1 MALGQNIK
9 KYRKE
14 KKMTQ
19 KELATL
25 VGVNEVTIRSYEA
38 EKYRPKI
45 GTLQKIAEAL
55 DVSLVALDP
64 VLYENTFDKRVGENI
79 AAVRTRINMSQDDLG
94 KLLNISPHDIERLES
109 GTTAIRTKDIENIAE
124 KLKVPVEALI
134 FGADVDHKD
143 VLKDDK
149 TPFGRKLSKQLA
161 VIKFLDALYY
171 RADITKVKIY
181 SKDTKEEK
189 HNDQYVSF
197 SYDKHEELCFDYG
210 FLEKLISAFE
220 NICKNFLPLV
230 SQKEE
235 VFLSD
240 QYFSSDTVFYHLFR
254 ETISFQTT
262 TKIKYEPLSDK
273 EIENIRKEI
282 EENAN
287 KEEFVIEEPSNSEK
301 DNKLPNS

>member
-9 KYRKE
+9 NFRKE

-55 DVSLVALDP
+55 DVSLAALDP
-64 VLYENTFDKRVGENI
+64 VLYENTFDKRVGKNI
-79 AAVRTRINMSQDDLG
+79 AAVRTRKNISQNDLG
-94 KLLNISPHDIERLES
+94 QLLNISSSDIERLES
-109 GTTAIRTKDIENIAE
+109 GTTTIETKDIENIAE
-124 KLKVPVEALI
+124 KLQVPIEALV
-134 FGADVDHKD
+134 FGADVDHKA
-143 VLKDDK
+143 VLKDDR

-189 HNDQYVSF
+189 HNDQYVLF
-197 SYDKHEELCFDYG
+197 SYDTHEELCFDYG
-210 FLEKLISAFE
+210 FLENLISAFE

-235 VFLSD
+235 VFLSE
-240 QYFSSDTVFYHLFR
+240 QYSNSDTTFYHLFT

-273 EIENIRKEI
+273 EIKDIRKKI
-282 EENAN
+282 KENAN
-287 KEEFVIEEPSNSEK
+287 KEEFVIDEPSNSGK
-301 DNKLPNS
+301 DNPNS